1 VTARHLLFPRPG
13 PIGGPTA
20 ENYLARLGDVI
31 LDPGEFSSAL
41 LHHDLYP
48 VQDEIMQSVASR
60 ARTAVKACHASG
72 KTFVAADAVLWWP
85 TRFEDGIV
93 VTTAPTW
100 TQVEKLLWGNVHM
113 AAAGSSVGYPKL
125 HKTEIELDKD
135 NYAIG
140 LSTNEGV
147 RFQGWHGRILVIL
160 DEAPGVIPEIW
171 EAIEGIRAGG
181 QVHVLALGQPSVL
194 GGPFHMAFHRP
205 LSGWNTIT
213 ISAFDTPNLLGTCI
227 RPGTVDDT
235 GRPIVFGD
243 PDGLNLLEATEEEL
257 DVAPRPYL
265 TLRRWVLEKWFEW
278 GEPGSPLWDIKVMGD
293 FPEQSEDALLSLKW
307 IEAAKTIILGHT
319 DAPIRAGIDVAG
331 PGSAE
336 TVVSLRQGP
345 NRLSIRA
352 FTHADA
358 RGPVI
363 RHLRDEEARLSAA
376 YGRKVEIQQV
386 NVDAIG
392 QGHYFGLG
400 VQDADFKVRFVNVQH
415 TFGIDPKKFR
425 YQKDA
430 YYWHLRELFR
440 KREIGGVNAAREIE
454 QLLTIRYFENHKG
467 QVEIVP
473 KEDMVKDGIP
483 SPDWAEADMLAYA
496 PDAPGDIPPRH
507 GVVTQTGLV
516 SGAPG

>member
-1 VTARHLLFPRPG
+1 MNARRLALPRPG
-13 PIGGPTA
+13 PVARPTSTG
-20 ENYLARLGDVI
+20 YLERVGESVI
-31 LDPGEFSSAL
+31 DPAAFSGVFL
-41 LHHDLYP
+41 NHDLYP
-48 VQDEIMQSVASR
+48 VQNEILQSVAEHD
-60 ARTAVKACHASG
+60 RTAVKACHASG

-85 TRFEDGIV
+85 TRYEDGIV

-100 TQVEKLLWGNVHM
+100 TQVEKLLWGNVHT
-113 AAAGSSVGYPKL
+113 AAAGSSVDYPKL
-125 HKTEIELDKD
+125 HKTEIELSKD

-147 RFQGWHGRILVIL
+147 RFQGWHGRILIIL
-160 DEAPGVIPEIW
+160 DEAPGVIPSIW

-205 LSGWNTIT
+205 LSGWRTIT

-227 RPGTVDDT
+227 RTAD
-235 GRPIVFGD
+235 GRVFGD
-243 PDGLNLLEATEEEL
+243 PNGLNLLDASEAEL

-278 GEPGSPLWDIKVMGD
+278 GEPGSPLWDVKVMGD

-307 IEAAKTIILGHT
+307 LEAAKALKPGHERE
-319 DAPIRAGIDVAG
+319 PIRAGVDVAG

-336 TVVSLRQGP
+336 TVVSIRQGP
-345 NRLSIRA
+345 NRLSIRG

-363 RHLRDEEARLSAA
+363 RHLREEEARLSIL
-376 YGRKVEIQQV
+376 YGRRIELEQV
-386 NVDAIG
+386 NVDSIG

-400 VQDADFKVRFVNVQH
+400 IQDAGFKVRFVNIQH
-415 TFGIDPKKFR
+415 VFGVDQTKYKTQKDFYWWMFRERARTGNLGGIDH
-425 YQKDA
+425 A
-430 YYWHLRELFR
+430 REL
-440 KREIGGVNAAREIE
+440 E
-454 QLLTIRYFENHKG
+454 QLLTIRYYENGKG

-473 KEDMVKDGIP
+473 KDVMVKDGIP
-483 SPDWAEADMLAYA
+483 SPDYGEADMLAYA
-496 PDAPGDIPPRH
+496 PDAPPDLQPRH
-507 GVVTQTGLV
+507 EVVTQTGIV
-516 SGAPG
+516 SGLMR

>member
-1 VTARHLLFPRPG
+1 MTSPRHLLFPRPG
-13 PIGGPTA
+13 PIATIGTDS
-20 ENYLARLGDVI
+20 YLASLGDAI
-31 LDPGEFSSAL
+31 LDPDAFAYTL
-41 LHHDLYP
+41 LDHDLYP
-48 VQDEIMQSVASR
+48 IQDEILQSVAER
-60 ARTAVKACHASG
+60 PRTAVKACHASG
-72 KTFVAADAVLWWP
+72 KTFVAADAVIWWTVRYP
-85 TRFEDGIV
+85 DGIV

-100 TQVEKLLWGNVHM
+100 TQVEKLLWGDVHK
-113 AAAGSSVGYPKL
+113 ALAGSSIGFPKP
-125 HKTEIELDKD
+125 HKTEIELSKG

-205 LSGWNTIT
+205 LSGWNTLT

-227 RPGTVDDT
+227 RPGTTDDL
-235 GRPIVFGD
+235 GQPIVYGD

-257 DVAPRPYL
+257 DTAPRPYL

-278 GEPGSPLWDIKVMGD
+278 GEPGSPLWDVKVMGQ

-307 IEAAKTIILGHT
+307 LERAKALIPGHERE
-319 DAPIRAGIDVAG
+319 PIRAGVDVAG
-331 PGSAE
+331 PGAAE
-336 TVVSLRQGP
+336 TVASIRQGP
-345 NRLSIRA
+345 NRLRIKA

-363 RHLRDEEARLSAA
+363 RWLREQEADLSAT
-376 YGRKVEIQQV
+376 YGRKVELEQV

-392 QGHYFGLG
+392 QGHYFGLALK
-400 VQDADFKVRFVNVQH
+400 DADFTVRFVNVQH
-415 TFGIDPKKFR
+415 TFGIDTKKYR

-430 YYWHLRELFR
+430 YWWHFRELAR
-440 KREIGGVNAAREIE
+440 LGNLGGIDAPREIE
-454 QLLTIRYFENHKG
+454 QLLSVRYFENSKG
-467 QVEIVP
+467 QIEIVP
-473 KEDMVKDGIP
+473 KDDMVKDGIP
-483 SPDWAEADMLAYA
+483 SPDWGEADMLAYA
-496 PDAPGDIPPRH
+496 PDAPADLQPRH
-507 GVVTQTGLV
+507 EVVSHTGIV
-516 SGAPG
+516 SGVM